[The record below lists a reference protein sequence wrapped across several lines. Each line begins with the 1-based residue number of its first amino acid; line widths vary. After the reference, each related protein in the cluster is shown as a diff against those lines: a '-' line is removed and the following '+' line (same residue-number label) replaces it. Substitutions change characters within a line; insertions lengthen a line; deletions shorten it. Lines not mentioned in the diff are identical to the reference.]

1 MLDNLFELIDFSMIS
16 QANDNT
22 DCSIVIVGM
31 PNVGKS
37 SLLNSLI
44 QKEQAIV
51 SDIAGTTRDSVDTI
65 IKWHGKDIKIIDT
78 AGLRKKS
85 KVDTDIEFYSSLRAM
100 DSLLRSD
107 LVLLVVDA
115 EKGFTKQEKT
125 IAKEVI
131 KKGKRMVIL
140 VNKWDLAS
148 GTNVSAELYK
158 EDMYAEFKDLQ
169 HYPILFVSALTK
181 RRVSNILEKAW
192 ETFTKQKEKLST
204 KDLNVWIE
212 KAVKNYPPPATQGK
226 SIKVKFVEQVQQS
239 PPIFA
244 LFSNYPKLISIQY
257 LRYLHN
263 QLRESFDLKGITIK
277 FSLRKG

>member
-1 MLDNLFELIDFSMIS
+1 MGFKCGL
-16 QANDNT
+16 
-22 DCSIVIVGM
+22 VGM

-37 SLLNSLI
+37 SLLNALI
-44 QKEQAIV
+44 QRDQAIV

-65 IKWHGKDIKIIDT
+65 IKWHGKDIKIVDT

-85 KVDTDIEFYSSLRAM
+85 KVDSDIQFYSSLRAM

-131 KKGKRMVIL
+131 KKGKRMAIL

-148 GTNVSAELYK
+148 GKDVSAELYK
-158 EDMYAEFKDLQ
+158 EDMYMEFKDLQ

-181 RRVSNILEKAW
+181 RRVSNILEVAW
-192 ETFTKQKEKLST
+192 EVFTKQREKLST
-204 KDLNVWIE
+204 KELNIWIE
-212 KAVKNYPPPATQGK
+212 KAVRNYPPPAAQGK
-226 SIKVKFVEQVQQS
+226 SIKIKFVEQVQQS

-263 QLRESFDLKGITIK
+263 QLRESFDLNGITIK